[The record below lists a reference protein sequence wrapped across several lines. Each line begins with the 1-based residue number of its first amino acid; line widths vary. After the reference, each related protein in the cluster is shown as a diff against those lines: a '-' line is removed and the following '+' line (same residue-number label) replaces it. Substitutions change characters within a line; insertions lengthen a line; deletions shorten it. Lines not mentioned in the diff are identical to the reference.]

1 MELDGREDETFD
13 LPAVSILAG
22 TTLNPCIFLYSWCVV
37 ILPSPIALTC
47 NAHDGSLPACSAGHS
62 CSSPTAT
69 DAESTRLGSAA
80 DGYLLIKILM
90 VIWMMKM
97 MMKEEDEQ
105 SELKSGVS
113 TLGVLRVKVVPL
125 RRASSQE
132 EGERR
137 RVSTIQARTPAR
149 QSARFIIPTC
159 MYLTVPY
166 LYLVCFHCFHLSIR
180 VILPC
185 PKPHLHPGPTSYKRA
200 KSTYDSFSYL
210 LSPLSLS
217 R

>member
-90 VIWMMKM
+90 MILMMKM
-97 MMKEEDEQ
+97 MMKEEDGQ

-137 RVSTIQARTPAR
+137 RVSTIQARPPAR
-149 QSARFIIPTC
+149 QDES
-159 MYLTVPY
+159 VSKVHHPY
-166 LYLVCFHCFHLSIR
+166 LYVPYRTLSLFGVFPLFPSFHSH
-180 VILPC
+180 
-185 PKPHLHPGPTSYKRA
+185 Y
-200 KSTYDSFSYL
+200 
-210 LSPLSLS
+210 SPLP
-217 R
+217 